1 MPSQLMHAAIVVA
14 ILGSFAVVASTGST
28 CSSCSD
34 SFDLHSR
41 IAEALTP
48 EGRPTPSLN
57 SLRGHVDSVLSADE
71 CRFLREAIGSS
82 QYVAGSGYNDNQY
95 STSEVGKRSN
105 IAGLELSQL
114 SNPETGFATKQ
125 DYERFLKIREKILRE
140 TERSLGL
147 CYGTLRID
155 FTHLTMKGKGGKHA
169 PHADNCFHYFE
180 QNENGHSRPKIDPHR
195 PHPYSTRVAASIV
208 FINDDRSFGGGEF
221 YWSDLE
227 TGDPAVLVRP
237 KAGRMTYFTAG
248 IENLHGALPV
258 EDVKDNHA
266 DKTCDSNGGTNECT
280 AETAPPRR
288 LYIAMWYVD
297 KTQPAEIVPEYRSN
311 GDPSQSSD
319 DLPAARNNP
328 NAPTK
333 VLEIPI
339 KSTKGGLRV
348 ALSFFL
354 LGLQNEPTKGSWRF
368 VQQDDVPLGM
378 IFKDE
383 SAMFSIGLGDE
394 SIVIERHTDH
404 GKRPSLFYQL
414 QESVILHKVLDEL
427 NALAFGKGDDGQDI
441 ADDDRLLVLQG
452 KDAIEDARKKLPA
465 RTA

>member
-1 MPSQLMHAAIVVA
+1 MPRKTIPVIVAAVLGNLIVA
-14 ILGSFAVVASTGST
+14 AAAG
-28 CSSCSD
+28 SSCSD
-34 SFDLHSR
+34 SADLHRR
-41 IAEALTP
+41 ISEALTP

-57 SLRGHVDSVLSADE
+57 SLRGHVDNILSPDD
-71 CRFLREAIGSS
+71 CRFLQEAIPSS
-82 QYVAGSGYNDNQY
+82 QYVVGSGYSDNQY

-147 CYGTLRID
+147 CYGTLRVD
-155 FTHLTMKGKGGKHA
+155 FTHLTMKGKGGQHS

-180 QNENGHSRPKIDPHR
+180 KGRPKIFPHK

-221 YWSDLE
+221 YWADLE
-227 TGDPAVLVRP
+227 TGNPAVLVKP
-237 KAGRMTYFTAG
+237 KPGRMTFFTAG

-258 EDVKDNHA
+258 EDVKDGHVGE
-266 DKTCDSNGGTNECT
+266 TCNSNGGTGDCKS
-280 AETAPPRR
+280 ETTPPRR

-297 KTQPAEIVPEYRSN
+297 KTQPAEIVPEYRSI
-311 GDPSQSSD
+311 GDSTQSSG
-319 DLPAARNNP
+319 DLPTARNDP

-333 VLEIPI
+333 ILEIPI
-339 KSTKGGLRV
+339 KAKKGGLRV

-394 SIVIERHTDH
+394 SITIERHTDA
-404 GKRPSLFYQL
+404 GNRPSLFYQL

-427 NALAFGKGDDGQDI
+427 HALAFGKGDDGQDI
-441 ADDDRLLVLQG
+441 EDDDRLLVLQG
-452 KDAIEDARKKLPA
+452 KDAIDEARKELPA
-465 RTA
+465 RGAYA

>member
-1 MPSQLMHAAIVVA
+1 MLSDYAAFLVATFIGNLIIVA
-14 ILGSFAVVASTGST
+14 AAAS
-28 CSSCSD
+28 SSCND
-34 SFDLHSR
+34 AADLHRR
-41 IAEALTP
+41 ISEALSP
-48 EGRPTPSLN
+48 AGRPTPSLN
-57 SLRGHVDSVLSADE
+57 SLRGHIDNVLSPDD
-71 CRFLREAIGSS
+71 CRFLRDAIAPS
-82 QYVAGSGYNDNQY
+82 QYVTGSGYKDNQY
-95 STSEVGKRSN
+95 STSEVGSKSN

-147 CYGTLRID
+147 CYDSLRID
-155 FTHLTMKGKGGKHA
+155 FTHLTMKGKGGQHA

-180 QNENGHSRPKIDPHR
+180 QGEDGHSRPKCDPHR

-221 YWSDLE
+221 YWADLE
-227 TGDPAVLVRP
+227 TGEPAILVRP
-237 KAGRMTYFTAG
+237 KQGRMTYFSAG

-258 EDVKDNHA
+258 EDVKDDRA
-266 DKTCDSNGGTNECT
+266 DKICSNESVSDCKTEM
-280 AETAPPRR
+280 APPRR

-297 KTQPAEIVPEYRSN
+297 NRQPAEIVPKYRGN
-311 GDPSQSSD
+311 GHSVEPSD
-319 DLPAARNNP
+319 DLPAATNDP
-328 NAPTK
+328 SAATK

-339 KSTKGGLRV
+339 KSRKGGLRV

-354 LGLQNEPTKGSWRF
+354 LGLQNEPSKGSWRF

-378 IFKDE
+378 IFKDQ
-383 SAMFSIGLGDE
+383 SAMFSIGIRDE
-394 SIVIERHTDH
+394 SIVIERHIDR

-427 NALAFGKGDDGQDI
+427 HALAFGKGDDGQDI
-441 ADDDRLLVLQG
+441 ADDDRLLLLQG
-452 KDAIEDARKKLPA
+452 ESAIEEARRKLPA
-465 RTA
+465 RGA

>member
-1 MPSQLMHAAIVVA
+1 MPCKTTSVIVAAVLGNLIVAVA
-14 ILGSFAVVASTGST
+14 G
-28 CSSCSD
+28 SSCSK
-34 SFDLHSR
+34 SVDLHRR

-48 EGRPTPSLN
+48 DGKPTPSLN
-57 SLRGHVDSVLSADE
+57 SLRGHVDNVLSADDS
-71 CRFLREAIGSS
+71 RFLREAIAPS

-95 STSEVGKRSN
+95 SASEVGKRSN

-114 SNPETGFATKQ
+114 ANPETGFATKQ

-147 CYGTLRID
+147 CHGTLRID
-155 FTHLTMKGKGGKHA
+155 FTHLTMKGKGGQHS

-180 QNENGHSRPKIDPHR
+180 NGRPKIVHHL
-195 PHPYSTRVAASIV
+195 PHPYSTRVAANIV

-221 YWSDLE
+221 YWADLE
-227 TGDPAVLVRP
+227 TGNPAVLVKP
-237 KAGRMTYFTAG
+237 KSGRMAYFTAG

-258 EDVKDNHA
+258 EDVKDDDHGDEKCN
-266 DKTCDSNGGTNECT
+266 SNGGTSDCESEAT
-280 AETAPPRR
+280 PPRR

-297 KTQPAEIVPEYRSN
+297 RTQPAEIVPEYRSN
-311 GDPSQSSD
+311 GDHIQPMGD
-319 DLPAARNNP
+319 PPTDRNDP
-328 NAPTK
+328 NAPIK

-339 KSTKGGLRV
+339 KAKKGGLRV

-354 LGLQNEPTKGSWRF
+354 LGLQNEPSKGTWRF

-394 SIVIERHTDH
+394 SITIERHADP

-414 QESVILHKVLDEL
+414 QESIILHKVLDEL

-441 ADDDRLLVLQG
+441 ADDDRLLLLRG
-452 KDAIEDARKKLPA
+452 KDAIDEVRKKLPA
-465 RTA
+465 RGA